1 MLQIREYG
9 PVVAFRAARSFF
21 GRGFY
26 FTAAYWV
33 DGLLVDTTCRFTAR
47 ELLQAL
53 PRDSRPV
60 LQIVNTHSHE
70 DHIGSNGP
78 LQRTWAAPIQAHPL
92 ALPILANP
100 GLQHLQ
106 LYRRVFWGWP
116 EPSHGEPIEEWVETP
131 RHRFQVI
138 HTPGHSPDHICLYEP
153 EQGWLFSADAYIGGQ
168 DRAARPDYDIYGI
181 IASLKK
187 LAALRLTAL
196 FPGSGT
202 VRVNDP
208 AMDIQNKVVHL
219 EDLGARVHELHDK
232 GYSVQAIK
240 MSLLGSETNIYY
252 MTLGHFRG
260 SYLIEAYLNQPATDS
275 GIPSRSATASR
286 HQSGGAGTP
295 SRHQSGGAGEKGGA
309 T

>member
-1 MLQIREYG
+1 MLQVREYG

-33 DGLLVDTTCRFTAR
+33 DGLLVDSTCRFTSR

-60 LQIVNTHSHE
+60 LQIVNSHSHE
-70 DHIGSNGP
+70 DHIGGNAL
-78 LQRTWAAPIQAHPL
+78 LQCAWGMPIRAHPL

-100 GLQHLQ
+100 SLQQLQ

-116 EPSHGEPIEEWVETP
+116 EPSHGEPVGEWIETP
-131 RHRFQVI
+131 RYRFQVI
-138 HTPGHSPDHICLYEP
+138 HTPGHSADHVCLYEP

-168 DRAARPDYDIYGI
+168 DRAARADYDIYAI

-202 VRVNDP
+202 VRLNDP
-208 AMDIQNKVVHL
+208 ATDIQDKVAYL
-219 EDLGARVHELHDK
+219 EDLGARVRELHDQ
-232 GYSVQAIK
+232 GCSEQAIHAR
-240 MSLLGSETNIYY
+240 LLGSETKLYY

-260 SYLIEAYLNQPATDS
+260 SYLVQAYLRPPAAS
-275 GIPSRSATASR
+275 AAIPSNLRDK
-286 HQSGGAGTP
+286 
-295 SRHQSGGAGEKGGA
+295 GEA
-309 T
+309 A

>member
-1 MLQIREYG
+1 MLQTREHG
-9 PVVAFRAARSFF
+9 PVVAFRAARAFF
-21 GRGFY
+21 GHGYY

-33 DGLLVDTTCRFTAR
+33 DGLLVDTTCAFTAR

-60 LQIVNTHSHE
+60 LQIVNTHCHE

-78 LQRTWAAPIQAHPL
+78 LQRTQASRILAHPL

-100 GLQHLQ
+100 RLQHLQ

-116 EPSHGEPIEEWVETP
+116 EPSQGEAIGEWVETP
-131 RHRFQVI
+131 HYRFQVI

-153 EQGWLFSADAYIGGQ
+153 EQGWLFCADAYIGGQ
-168 DRAARPDYDIYGI
+168 DRAARSDYEIYAI

-187 LAALRLTAL
+187 LAGLRLTAL

-202 VRVNDP
+202 VRVNNP
-208 AMDIQNKVVHL
+208 AADIQTKIAYL
-219 EDLGARVHELHDK
+219 EDLGGRVHALHDR
-232 GYSVQAIK
+232 GYSTRAITRQ
-240 MSLLGSETNIYY
+240 LLGSETNIYY

-260 SYLIEAYLNQPATDS
+260 NYLVEAYLK
-275 GIPSRSATASR
+275 PSTIDPGTVSKEE
-286 HQSGGAGTP
+286 GAPT
-295 SRHQSGGAGEKGGA
+295 
-309 T
+309 